1 MASLASPA
9 VPVSWGELLD
19 KMTILEIKRDRI
31 AAADART
38 NVAREY
44 RLLKEIGTQALRRT
58 GVAGLFGSLKAVNEE
73 LWEIEDAIRAEEA
86 EARFGDAFIRLARS
100 VYMKNDQ
107 RAALK
112 REINLLLD
120 SDLLEEKS
128 YWSAATVP
136 AAARPARSASPA
148 AHLPSPVPPS

>member
-19 KMTILEIKRDRI
+19 KMTILEIKQERI
-31 AAADART
+31 RAAEART

-44 RLLKEIGTQALRRT
+44 RLLKDIGAKALRRT
-58 GVAGLFGSLKAVNEE
+58 GVTRLFRALKAVNED

-86 EARFGDAFIRLARS
+86 QARFGDAFIRLARS
-100 VYMKNDQ
+100 VYIKNDQ

-112 REINLLLD
+112 REINLLLE

-128 YWSAATVP
+128 YWTAGASEALMS
-136 AAARPARSASPA
+136 ARSGAPAERRSAQIPAS
-148 AHLPSPVPPS
+148 